1 MQMQSD
7 AQPSSPVT
15 VTSPSTRTSPAP
27 VPAVPDVTQ
36 SSPLNVPDTS
46 TLPIA
51 LPQVSL
57 PLEVPELPKL
67 P

>member
-1 MQMQSD
+1 
-7 AQPSSPVT
+7 
-15 VTSPSTRTSPAP
+15 
-27 VPAVPDVTQ
+27 VPAVPPP
-36 SSPLNVPDTS
+36 SPLNVPDTS